1 MKIINNVNKYE
12 IKTGDVIEW
21 NDGIFVQI
29 IYDKFN
35 NEYPYRLLDMENNE
49 IVDGYKNLC
58 ELQED
63 YTTVISKSENIEIIL
78 N

>member
-1 MKIINNVNKYE
+1 MKIINNVKKYG

-21 NDGIFVQI
+21 DDGIFVQI
-29 IYDKFN
+29 IYDKFAK
-35 NEYPYRLLDMENNE
+35 EYPYRLLDMENNE
-49 IVDGYKNLC
+49 IVDGYKSLC

-63 YTTVISKSENIEIIL
+63 YATVISKSENIEIIL

>member
-21 NDGIFVQI
+21 KDGIFVQI

-35 NEYPYRLLDMENNE
+35 NKYPYRLLDMENNE
-49 IVDGYKNLC
+49 IVDGYNNLC

-63 YTTVISKSENIEIIL
+63 YATVISKSENIEIIL